1 MLERIDRYE
10 LNERI
15 GAGGQATVYL
25 GEDTLLKRTVA
36 VKVLNQIA
44 SVEGAYVDATMHEA
58 RLAAGLNHPNI
69 ATVHDFKVEGDVA
82 CIVMEYVPNSLDK
95 ELDISGPMSP
105 SRAVDVAIQICD
117 ALSYAHSMGFV
128 HRDVKP
134 HNILL
139 TADGSPKVTDF
150 GIARATDISSASALG
165 TPLYMSPEQCLGK
178 GSPDIRSDIY
188 SIGVTLYVM
197 LAGSPP
203 FQGNVPQLYEKH
215 INEPMPDFPTAV
227 SVPSNLAEVVRRCME
242 KDPDARYQSAQ
253 EIVSALKGLS
263 ERPISRG
270 ARGAAQIG
278 QQGAQIESE
287 DPAPT
292 GRDWRR
298 LGRYTVLG
306 EIGRD
311 DRQGIRRHVQVG
323 ADEVVIVRKNGEI
336 ADVFSEDR
344 KPTRS
349 FGESLKSLIGLGPN
363 IEVYIA
369 SKTRFNIIF
378 WLGDDDTVATG
389 NKSFT
394 FGLPVMT
401 RDHQVVSAKINLW
414 IEADEELAEN
424 ILLLLRGQ
432 NKLNR
437 FDIAS
442 EIRDDLLAK
451 VLALE
456 LTQYTFD
463 ELKGNHSLVRD
474 IGESIQREI
483 SATLGAYG
491 LRIQDYS
498 ISWGLTLQERA
509 DIDQQRHQV
518 SLDQFRTLNEIDRI
532 SDSEAGKQER
542 GGPIELML
550 KPSGSAKIIAV
561 LGLVTALIFLAVNSS
576 QIMDQIGQ
584 TLGLD
589 PSFMGIGGAGVGM
602 GGTLPDTADS
612 QEVIAQAQPPVP
624 MIAEAPESAYAATSL
639 PLRLSTD
646 GTVLEAVAPQEKE
659 NNLTHVS
666 KIRVSSASTAQDT
679 EVVVRRSRKDEVP
692 TGPPSVLVLRNLDIT
707 LKGIKN
713 SGQASGEI
721 EFEVKRSWLQEQDI
735 DASTVSL
742 YRLHDEW
749 EKLPTEQ
756 VGQSVGAED
765 QLYERYLAK
774 TPGFSVFAIGVT
786 TQPVAV
792 QPPLASPTSG
802 PIIIASPTPTVTPG
816 TIPQEVVLPKPT
828 PTPLL
833 VPTPEPTPT
842 PTSRPT
848 ATSSPA
854 LAATATPAPKPT
866 SAPKAIPT
874 LSPTPTAIP
883 SAPTMSNTPTPTMT
897 HTPTMT
903 PSPSPTSPPKLTAT
917 ATHVPTLTPTPTLV
931 LATVSVT
938 RVDFVHFEPGKV
950 IGDVGHPIVRV
961 PLYSNVQV
969 RATVSSTAEIQ
980 GSLVI
985 AIMKDILLSDDQLKV
1000 TCPEVRDY
1008 VGPKPKQITGCVF
1021 NVNEATDGSL
1031 RQYYARV
1038 YWNGKLI
1045 YDPQNTYTRPSI
1057 TTEPAATPT
1066 PTITPTPVPPTATP
1080 TASPTPTP
1088 TPTPVPPTATPTL
1101 SPTPVPPTATPTL
1114 SPTPTPSPSPT
1125 ATPTLTPTSTATPTP
1140 TATYTPT
1147 PTPTKTPTVT
1157 PVPDTGGGTIDSGQ
1171 TKSAAI
1177 DTAGD
1182 TDEWTFS
1189 GSAGQLA
1196 TITLDASGSLD
1207 TMLEL
1212 KSPYGNVERSNDDFG
1227 TGTNSRID
1235 GHALMY
1241 SGTYTI
1247 VAMGWGSSAGNYT
1260 LQLTVGAAPTPTP
1273 TPTPTA
1279 TPTPTPVGTQGYANG
1294 IRWGTTVV
1302 SSSSSFQIGDFTQY
1316 YSSAQVQLAWGYF
1329 YGSRYG
1335 DTYPAIY
1342 LGNIKAAPSLCN
1354 NTGPGYTGIPIDL
1367 AATVIPADAINNASI
1382 QYSDFS
1388 SIMFGT
1394 RDSDCYSGLM
1404 PFKQGNQ
1411 FGLIDFVN
1419 IDANGKLTLNWWIA
1433 DLGVTQFFAAP
1444 SMAP

>member
-1 MLERIDRYE
+1 
-10 LNERI
+10 
-15 GAGGQATVYL
+15 V
-25 GEDTLLKRTVA
+25 
-36 VKVLNQIA
+36 
-44 SVEGAYVDATMHEA
+44 
-58 RLAAGLNHPNI
+58 
-69 ATVHDFKVEGDVA
+69 
-82 CIVMEYVPNSLDK
+82 
-95 ELDISGPMSP
+95 
-105 SRAVDVAIQICD
+105 
-117 ALSYAHSMGFV
+117 
-128 HRDVKP
+128 
-134 HNILL
+134 
-139 TADGSPKVTDF
+139 
-150 GIARATDISSASALG
+150 
-165 TPLYMSPEQCLGK
+165 
-178 GSPDIRSDIY
+178 
-188 SIGVTLYVM
+188 
-197 LAGSPP
+197 
-203 FQGNVPQLYEKH
+203 
-215 INEPMPDFPTAV
+215 
-227 SVPSNLAEVVRRCME
+227 
-242 KDPDARYQSAQ
+242 
-253 EIVSALKGLS
+253 
-263 ERPISRG
+263 
-270 ARGAAQIG
+270 
-278 QQGAQIESE
+278 
-287 DPAPT
+287 
-292 GRDWRR
+292 
-298 LGRYTVLG
+298 
-306 EIGRD
+306 
-311 DRQGIRRHVQVG
+311 
-323 ADEVVIVRKNGEI
+323 
-336 ADVFSEDR
+336 
-344 KPTRS
+344 
-349 FGESLKSLIGLGPN
+349 
-363 IEVYIA
+363 
-369 SKTRFNIIF
+369 
-378 WLGDDDTVATG
+378 
-389 NKSFT
+389 
-394 FGLPVMT
+394 
-401 RDHQVVSAKINLW
+401 
-414 IEADEELAEN
+414 
-424 ILLLLRGQ
+424 
-432 NKLNR
+432 
-437 FDIAS
+437 
-442 EIRDDLLAK
+442 
-451 VLALE
+451 
-456 LTQYTFD
+456 
-463 ELKGNHSLVRD
+463 
-474 IGESIQREI
+474 
-483 SATLGAYG
+483 
-491 LRIQDYS
+491 
-498 ISWGLTLQERA
+498 
-509 DIDQQRHQV
+509 
-518 SLDQFRTLNEIDRI
+518 
-532 SDSEAGKQER
+532 
-542 GGPIELML
+542 
-550 KPSGSAKIIAV
+550 
-561 LGLVTALIFLAVNSS
+561 
-576 QIMDQIGQ
+576 
-584 TLGLD
+584 
-589 PSFMGIGGAGVGM
+589 GIGGAGVGM

-639 PLRLSTD
+639 PLSLSTD

-659 NNLTHVS
+659 TNLTHVS
-666 KIRVSSASTAQDT
+666 KIRVSSVSTSQDT

-749 EKLPTEQ
+749 EELPTEQ

-774 TPGFSVFAIGVT
+774 TPGFSIFAIGVT
-786 TQPVAV
+786 IQVVGRGDLTFAV
-792 QPPLASPTSG
+792 QPPLTSPTSG
-802 PIIIASPTPTVTPG
+802 PLIIASPSPTVTPG

-833 VPTPEPTPT
+833 LT
-842 PTSRPT
+842 T
-848 ATSSPA
+848 ATSSPD
-854 LAATATPAPKPT
+854 LAAITTPAPKPT
-866 SAPKAIPT
+866 AAPKTIPT
-874 LSPTPTAIP
+874 PTPTPTAIP
-883 SAPTMSNTPTPTMT
+883 SAPTMTHTPTNTPTMT
-897 HTPTMT
+897 HTPTNTPTMTHT
-903 PSPSPTSPPKLTAT
+903 PSPTPMSLPKLTAT
-917 ATHVPTLTPTPTLV
+917 PTHVPTLTPTPTLV
-931 LATVSVT
+931 PVEVSVT
-938 RVDFVHFEPGKV
+938 SVDFVHFEPGGV

-969 RATVSSTAEIQ
+969 RATVSSTAEVQ

-985 AIMKDILLSDDQLKV
+985 EIVKDILLSGDQLKA

-1008 VGPKPKQITGCVF
+1008 VGPKPKQIIGCVF

-1045 YDPQNTYTRPSI
+1045 YDPQDTYTRPSI

-1088 TPTPVPPTATPTL
+1088 TPTPTPVPPTATPTA
-1101 SPTPVPPTATPTL
+1101 SPTPTPTPTPVPPAATPTL

-1177 DTAGD
+1177 DIGGD

-1212 KSPYGNVERSNDDFG
+1212 KSPYGNVETSNDDFG
-1227 TGTNSRID
+1227 TETNSRID
-1235 GHALMY
+1235 SHALMY

-1247 VAMGWGSSAGNYT
+1247 VAMGWGWSSGDYA
-1260 LQLTVGAAPTPTP
+1260 LQLTVEAAPTPTPTPTATPTPTPTATP